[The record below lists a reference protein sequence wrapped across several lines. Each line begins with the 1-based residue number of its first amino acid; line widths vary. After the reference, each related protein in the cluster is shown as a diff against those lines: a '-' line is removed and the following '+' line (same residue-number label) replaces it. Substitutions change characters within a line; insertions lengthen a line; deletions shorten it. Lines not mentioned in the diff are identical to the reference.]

1 MNPHKLQKE
10 CAYISYFLFNVSA
23 ATRGLAEIKNH
34 EEQGNNNDLLPLFLS
49 KPSEIKRKTCCPFLL
64 TAETQRNSMLEE
76 IEREFEGSLEN
87 QIQ

>member
-64 TAETQRNSMLEE
+64 TAETQGNSMLEE

-87 QIQ
+87 QTQ